1 MNDQWT
7 DRLSDYLDDE
17 LPAGERAALEAHLAT
32 CSECRTTLGELR
44 QGVARAQALEDA
56 EPETDL
62 WRGIATAIGMGKVTE
77 LAERREK
84 RARRFAFS
92 IPQLI
97 AASIGLVLL
106 SGGATW
112 MALRNQQADAG
123 VAQLTPEP
131 GERGM
136 VNVSYDS
143 RWRNRTAVAIAELQ
157 DELTANEAQLDT
169 ATVRIVRQN
178 LAVIDRAIS
187 QAQKALQRDP
197 NSAYL
202 QLHLANTM
210 RQKVELL
217 RRANNLAVTE
227 S

>member
-32 CSECRTTLGELR
+32 CPDCRTTLGELR
-44 QGVARAQALEDA
+44 QVVARAQSLEDS
-56 EPETDL
+56 EPAMDL
-62 WRGIATAIGMGKVTE
+62 WPSIRTQLTPAQHTEVTPI
-77 LAERREK
+77 R
-84 RARRFAFS
+84 RRFAFS

-97 AASIGLVLL
+97 AASIALVLL
-106 SGGATW
+106 SGGGTW
-112 MALRNQQADAG
+112 MALRNQQATAVG
-123 VAQLTPEP
+123 SERTPEP
-131 GERGM
+131 DF
-136 VNVSYDS
+136 VAVSYDS
-143 RWRNRTAVAIAELQ
+143 RAFSRTAVAIAELQ
-157 DELTANEAQLDT
+157 DELSANESQLDT

-178 LAVIDRAIS
+178 LAVIDRAIG
-187 QAQKALQRDP
+187 QAQRALQRDP

-217 RRANNLAVTE
+217 RRANTLAVQ

>member
-32 CSECRTTLGELR
+32 CSACRTTLGELR
-44 QGVARAQALEDA
+44 QVVARAQTLEDA
-56 EPETDL
+56 EPDADL
-62 WRGIATAIGMGKVTE
+62 WPGVRAQLQTTGHGPVVVTP
-77 LAERREK
+77 LR
-84 RARRFAFS
+84 RRFAFS

-106 SGGATW
+106 SGSATW
-112 MALRNQQADAG
+112 MALRNQQADPAI
-123 VAQLTPEP
+123 AQLTPEP
-131 GERGM
+131 DERGL

>member
-1 MNDQWT
+1 MMNDQWT

-17 LPAGERAALEAHLAT
+17 LAAGERAALEAHLAT
-32 CSECRTTLGELR
+32 CPDCRTTLGELR
-44 QGVARAQALEDA
+44 QVVARAQTLEDS

-62 WRGIATAIGMGKVTE
+62 WDGIHRELFPARRTEVTPI
-77 LAERREK
+77 R
-84 RARRFAFS
+84 RRFAFS
-92 IPQLI
+92 VPQLI
-97 AASIGLVLL
+97 AASIGLVML
-106 SGGATW
+106 SGSATW
-112 MALRNQQADAG
+112 MAVRSLQPATGITQQP
-123 VAQLTPEP
+123 TPEP
-131 GERGM
+131 GF
-136 VNVSYDS
+136 VAVSYDS
-143 RWRNRTAVAIAELQ
+143 RAFSRTAVAIAELQ
-157 DELTANEAQLDT
+157 EELTANESQLDT

-178 LAVIDRAIS
+178 LAVIDRAIG

-217 RRANNLAVTE
+217 RRANTLAAIA

>member
-44 QGVARAQALEDA
+44 QVVARAQALEDT
-56 EPETDL
+56 EPAKDL
-62 WRGIATAIGMGKVTE
+62 WRGIRGQLQTTGHGPVVV
-77 LAERREK
+77 RS
-84 RARRFAFS
+84 ARRFAFS

-106 SGGATW
+106 SGSATW
-112 MALRNQQADAG
+112 MALRNQQAGAG

-131 GERGM
+131 GERGL